1 MTQENPEPPAIA
13 ASAGPPCWAELHEH
27 LRRSLHDLGCAWQD
41 RESKPIHADV
51 SLLSVM
57 RRLRGIL
64 DCCGVERRLTIEAGD
79 ALKVADELY
88 ESLRGTQWSK

>member
-1 MTQENPEPPAIA
+1 MSTQNSEHPLTPSVDP
-13 ASAGPPCWAELHEH
+13 GCWAELHDH

-41 RESKPIHADV
+41 RELKPMHADV

-64 DCCGVERRLTIEAGD
+64 DRCGVERRLSIEADD

-88 ESLRGTQWSK
+88 DTLRVTQWTN